1 MTTNIEDLEHLL
13 DLRQAYVSA
22 ALAEV
27 QAVANLIEANDP
39 ETALLRGQAA
49 SLHGQDAQAKFEAF
63 RTEAIRLRD
72 GFDPMST
79 LAIPDTMPDAD

>member
-1 MTTNIEDLEHLL
+1 MDVAQTEHLL
-13 DLRQAYVSA
+13 NLRQAYISA

-39 ETALLRGQAA
+39 ATALVRGEAA
-49 SLHGQDAQAKFEAF
+49 SLHGQKAQQAFDEF
-63 RTEAIRLRD
+63 RTAAIALRD

-79 LAIPDTMPDAD
+79 LAIPDTMEGE

>member
-49 SLHGQDAQAKFEAF
+49 SLHGQHAQETFEAF
-63 RTEAIRLRD
+63 RAEAIRLRD

-79 LAIPDTMPDAD
+79 LSIPDTMEDQ